1 MYTKY
6 ITYQQEVIFML
17 EGTCRNRGKGIW
29 VRLSVLVITVISLF
43 VFTACREN
51 ITTNPG
57 GNILSVERSTVKAG
71 TPQQPTAPPTDT
83 NRSDKDEQIN
93 TDGNQDDHADYYRPD
108 PNYVEVVDCQAVPV
122 DINQDDNTANS
133 TDYTD
138 SQTNDTTNP
147 VIPGDTHADVT
158 YNQPNA
164 DQTNNTYNNVTGV
177 ELTFLQQTI
186 FDMFVE
192 MVSVPGQIFIARLP
206 GISPTQKTIGA
217 DQASGIQM
225 FTQNTDGTR
234 TGSTGFIT
242 PVMRLIAFSHETA
255 LTEFS
260 SGVRRIT
267 EGRLPQAAGEAMISR
282 EFADLNGL
290 SVGGTVEFLSF
301 DLSVTDIMRLTV
313 VGIYHDGTPEF
324 PALGGGFMRTV
335 SNPVD
340 NRRNEVIT
348 HFDTL
353 FNHPQFVVA
362 SHIDSRPAN

>member
-1 MYTKY
+1 
-6 ITYQQEVIFML
+6 ML
-17 EGTCRNRGKGIW
+17 EKTRHDRRKGVW
-29 VRLSVLVITVISLF
+29 VRIAVLVIAAISLF
-43 VFTACREN
+43 VLTACKKN
-51 ITTNPG
+51 ITTNSG
-57 GNILSVERSTVKAG
+57 DNILSGERNTVEVG
-71 TPQQPTAPPTDT
+71 TPQQQQPTAPPTDT
-83 NRSDKDEQIN
+83 NRSTEDEQIN
-93 TDGNQDDHADYYRPD
+93 TDEGQTDNADAYTAIIDNP
-108 PNYVEVVDCQAVPV
+108 QS
-122 DINQDDNTANS
+122 DIKDEPPIS
-133 TDYTD
+133 TD
-138 SQTNDTTNP
+138 SQTNDTTNS
-147 VIPGDTHADVT
+147 VISDDTHAYVT
-158 YNQPNA
+158 DSQPNTNA
-164 DQTNNTYNNVTGV
+164 DQTKTTENSVTSV
-177 ELTFLQQTI
+177 ELTLLQQTI

-192 MVSVPGQIFIARLP
+192 MVSVPDQIFTARLP
-206 GISPTQKTIGA
+206 GISTSHEAIGA

-242 PVMRLIAFSHETA
+242 PTMRLIAFSHETA

-260 SGVRRIT
+260 SGARRIT
-267 EGRLPQAAGEAMISR
+267 EGRLPQAAGEAIISR
-282 EFADLNGL
+282 EFAALNGL
-290 SVGGTVEFLSF
+290 SVGGTVEFASF

-324 PALGGGFMRTV
+324 PALGGGFMRTA